1 MTEKIIYTLKG
12 KDTGGRRYIATDGRE
27 LAEYCPQKEE
37 VRKPDKFGRE
47 RIVQRA
53 YPEYISINSNRLN
66 CGKSW
71 WGKSYLE
78 RAKPEY
84 REEIEELL
92 EKYKGIAVTEHFNL

>member
-47 RIVQRA
+47 RIVQGL
-53 YPEYISINSNRLN
+53 IQSTSQ
-66 CGKSW
+66 S
-71 WGKSYLE
+71 
-78 RAKPEY
+78 
-84 REEIEELL
+84 
-92 EKYKGIAVTEHFNL
+92 TQTD